1 MSAFIVLSFAS
12 AAKSETG
19 EKQATFTQVTYSS
32 TIYAGTSDTWTFTVH
47 NLNCS
52 ENDQSAA
59 RFFVRVYVDNEL
71 YFDEFN
77 STPSQTW
84 PCNKGSTVSHDFR
97 ISPWNTIRPIAHNI
111 RIGLYW
117 YTNGTAHLEDTASF
131 TVAVTLHISLQ
142 DIFATGYL
150 IAYLIACFLLL
161 AYNYAEGLEE

>member
-1 MSAFIVLSFAS
+1 MSVFILLSLAS

-19 EKQATFTQVTYSS
+19 EQQATITQVTYSA

-52 ENDQSAA
+52 ENDQSTAQFFF
-59 RFFVRVYVDNEL
+59 RFYVDNEL
-71 YFDEFN
+71 FYDEFI
-77 STPSQTW
+77 STGNKTW
-84 PCNKGSTVSHDFR
+84 PCNIGSTVSRKFR
-97 ISPWNTIRPIAHNI
+97 VNPWNPMRPVDHDV
-111 RIGLYW
+111 RIELYW
-117 YTNGTAHLEDTASF
+117 YHNGTAILEDVASF

-150 IAYLIACFLLL
+150 IAYLIVCFLLF